1 MNTIAMEFVPTSVK
15 VGPAAAVAE
24 AQKAKSLLE
33 KSGLSGCVNSLFIPH
48 LIEEG
53 EDRPVA
59 LEEKMDPL
67 ATRNT
72 IFKELPL
79 SYIVAQVTFFSSTEQ
94 MYARVKQLQNAS
106 IERIVFVGVPRTMA
120 DGEGSGMSPI
130 DALKYFRQQVPFRGV
145 ILIPPRPEEKK
156 RFQFKL
162 ASGANFALTQLLYS
176 DYIVKF
182 LRSLRIDPLHRPEIL
197 LSFGYVPKAE
207 QQKGLIR
214 WLIQDQV
221 PEVKKEM
228 DYVSKLA
235 PLPFREKKSKLV
247 ELYRRVVDGV
257 GGLGFP
263 LGLHFEC
270 PYGFSEPAMEIFHA
284 MLDVWSPESCLIEPR
299 AAGGSGT

>member
-15 VGPAAAVAE
+15 AGPAAAVAE
-24 AQKAKSLLE
+24 AQKAKSLLK
-33 KSGLSGCVNSLFIPH
+33 KSGISDCVNSLFIPH

-106 IERIVFVGVPRTMA
+106 IERIVFVGVPRTMT
-120 DGEGSGMSPI
+120 DGEGPGMSPI
-130 DALKYFRQQVPFRGV
+130 DALTYFRQRVPFRGV

-156 RFQFKL
+156 RFELKV
-162 ASGANFALTQLLYS
+162 ASGANFAVTQLLYS

-228 DYVSKLA
+228 EYVSKLA
-235 PLPFREKKSKLV
+235 SLPFREKKSKLV

-270 PYGFSEPAMEIFHA
+270 PYGFSEPAMESFHA
-284 MLDVWSPESCLIEPR
+284 MLDVWSPETCLLEPR
-299 AAGGSGT
+299 AAGGSGS

>member
-1 MNTIAMEFVPTSVK
+1 MNTIAIEFVPSSVQAGPTSVVEEAHK
-15 VGPAAAVAE
+15 V
-24 AQKAKSLLE
+24 KRLLK
-33 KSGLSGCVNSLFIPH
+33 KSGLSDCVNSIFVPH

-53 EDRPVA
+53 EDRPIS

-67 ATRNT
+67 VTRNT

-94 MYARVKQLQNAS
+94 MSSRVKQLLRAS
-106 IERIVFVGVPRTMA
+106 IERIVFVGVPRTMS
-120 DGEGSGMSPI
+120 DGGGPGMSPVE
-130 DALKYFRQQVPFRGV
+130 ALKYFRRQIPFRGV

-162 ASGANFALTQLLYS
+162 ESGANFALTQLLYS

-182 LRSLRIDPLHRPEIL
+182 LNSLRGDNRHLPEII

-207 QQKGLIR
+207 LKRGLIQ
-214 WLIQDQV
+214 WLIKDQV
-221 PEVKKEM
+221 PEVKEEM

-235 PLPFREKKSKLV
+235 AFPFRKKKSELV
-247 ELYRRVVDGV
+247 DLYKQVVEGV

-270 PYGFSEPAMEIFHA
+270 PYGFSEPAMETFNA
-284 MLDVWSPESCLIEPR
+284 MLDVWSPESCLIEPLT
-299 AAGGSGT
+299 ASGE